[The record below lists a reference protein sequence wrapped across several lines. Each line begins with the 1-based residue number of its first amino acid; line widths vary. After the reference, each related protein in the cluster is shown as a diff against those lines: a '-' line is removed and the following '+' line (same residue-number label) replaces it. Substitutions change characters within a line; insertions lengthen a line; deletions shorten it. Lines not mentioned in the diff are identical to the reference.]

1 MCVLPKQGTGQFVTK
16 CNMRRI
22 TFTRLVC
29 EKSLTMMN
37 RLLPLITG
45 FVCLFQVAMAQ
56 LGDARLALKLLGRS
70 HDVPVNEDKK
80 LNGDDL
86 AEWPVIQGR
95 YYGVVSL
102 EHFPNKRERRA
113 LQLEGVDVLEF
124 LPERF
129 YLISLTS
136 IDAATAL
143 QSFGV
148 THVGPFKDAY
158 KWVADPRNV
167 PLRAMV
173 GHGRLSLIL
182 SPFKGVA
189 LSSLAT
195 ALHSLEECTV
205 EDVNEDFGF
214 VNVTIDEGRLV
225 ELERIKE
232 VRTIEWVYPEG
243 KAENYTSRALAR
255 TQFLSYDNSNDIAYN
270 GNGVSVAIQDNGSIG
285 PHIDYHGRL
294 QAQFTADNE
303 GNHADHVT
311 GTVGG
316 AGNLNPRHQG
326 QAEGADLYVYKAYPE
341 YNALS
346 NLDSH
351 YYAYDIHL
359 TSTSYSDG
367 CNAGYTSR
375 TQLVDEQSVDYEK
388 LIHVYSAGNAG
399 GSNCGYGAGSGWGNI
414 TGGHKM
420 GKNTMVVANLTN
432 TETLASSSSRG
443 PATDGRIKPDIAAQ
457 GTAVTSTIE
466 GNQYDTYTGT
476 SMACPNVAGSLT
488 LLYEAFGDHHGEHP
502 DGGLMKAIVLNTAED
517 LGNTGPDFKFGWGRI
532 NARRAYSTIEQ
543 GTFIVDSIASGAGAN
558 SHEITVPAGA
568 NRLRVMVY
576 WTDPAATISA
586 STALVNDLD
595 LTGFSPN
602 NDTLLPYVLNHLP
615 NAITLDEPAVF
626 GEDHL
631 NNMEQIEVVDPTPGN
646 YTFEVSPYLVPQG
659 PQEYFVVY
667 YIEEAPLVLTY
678 PVGGE
683 SFEPDTSEII
693 RWDSELSGDIT
704 VEYSDDAG
712 SSWNTVTT
720 GVDAAQEYYQ
730 WTLPL
735 IEGGDV
741 QVRLVHDSVTVASD
755 NFSIMS
761 VPTNVSINWACPDGI
776 GLSWDPQGSALS
788 FDIYKLGEKYM
799 DSIGTSVTNDFT
811 DTTSN
816 PYSNMLWYAVSANGP
831 DGAKSF
837 RTVAVKKTP
846 GLQNCFLAKDIGA
859 LHIFP
864 DISHAFACHGEEVE
878 VSFSVE
884 NGGVTPST
892 AFLATL
898 YGPNGALVNDS
909 FSTSIGPLES
919 DTFSFLT
926 NVVLDSGIN
935 EYYLLLE
942 MEGDLNPYNDTA
954 RRAYKVLSTPG
965 KVPVWEE
972 HFDQMAFEC
981 DAQIYC
987 GAFSCPLPEGW
998 INAENGVFD
1007 DIDWRV
1013 HGGPTLTAAT
1023 GPSADNTTQSEAGK
1037 YIYLEASGGCIHQE
1051 AILIS
1056 PCIDL
1061 SEATEPML
1069 TFYYNMRG
1077 FDMGELHVDVFDG
1090 THWQLDLAEFTG
1102 HQGTLWRFV
1111 EVDLSD
1117 FNGKVINVRFRGITD
1132 QGDRG
1137 DMALDDISIVH
1148 PPVANFEY
1156 LTQSN
1161 GQTVLFND
1169 FSLYADDM
1177 TFDLGDGTVLLD
1189 SVPFSHDYAQQI
1201 SYTVKQ
1207 VVSNSF
1213 GMDSLSVS
1221 IVNLG
1226 LRNGEEQRVM
1236 VFPNPTGD
1244 KLTIQ
1249 GLAGGQIHE
1258 AKLWSLDG
1266 RLVKS
1271 ASLDH
1276 SDLMVIDVKSLSSGS
1291 YILMLK
1297 GSETSQHH
1305 IMVVH

>member
-1 MCVLPKQGTGQFVTK
+1 MCVLTKQGTGQFVTK
-16 CNMRRI
+16 CNMPQI

-29 EKSLTMMN
+29 EKNPTMMN
-37 RLLPLITG
+37 RLLPLIAG
-45 FVCLFQVAMAQ
+45 LVLVFQVAFAQ
-56 LGDARLALKLLGRS
+56 SGRETIDLQLIGKS
-70 HDVPVNEDKK
+70 FDIEKNTDQSFDPN
-80 LNGDDL
+80 DL

-102 EHFPNKRERRA
+102 NQLPDRREKKA
-113 LQLEGVDVLEF
+113 LLKEGVDVIEF

-129 YLISLTS
+129 YLISLGS
-136 IDAATAL
+136 VEATAAL
-143 QSFGV
+143 QPFGV
-148 THVGPFKDAY
+148 THVGPFKNAFR
-158 KWVADPRNV
+158 WVADPASI
-167 PLRAMV
+167 PLRAILED
-173 GHGRLSLIL
+173 GRLSLNL
-182 SPFKGVA
+182 SPFKDIA
-189 LSSLAT
+189 LSTFVA
-195 ALHSLEECTV
+195 ALNKVEGLKVEEVNAGFGYVNVSTEGGLIKKLEE
-205 EDVNEDFGF
+205 
-214 VNVTIDEGRLV
+214 IQ
-225 ELERIKE
+225 E
-232 VRTIEWVYPEG
+232 VRSIEWAYTEG
-243 KAENYTSRALAR
+243 KTENYTSRALAR

-294 QAQFTADNE
+294 QAQFTSDNE
-303 GNHADHVT
+303 GDHADHVT

-326 QAEGADLYVYKAYPE
+326 QAEGADLYIYKAYPE

-351 YYAYDIHL
+351 YFEYDIHL

-367 CNAGYTSR
+367 CNAGYTAR
-375 TQLVDEQSVDYEK
+375 TQLVDEQSVDLEK

-399 GSNCGYGAGSGWGNI
+399 TSNCGYGAGSGWGNI

-457 GTAVTSTIE
+457 GTAVTSTIA

-476 SMACPNVAGSLT
+476 SMACPNVAGSLA
-488 LLYEAFGDHHGEHP
+488 LLYEAFEDHHGEHP

-517 LGNTGPDFKFGWGRI
+517 LGNAGPDFKFGWGRI
-532 NARRAYSTIEQ
+532 NARRAYSVIEQ
-543 GTFIVDSIASGAGAN
+543 GTFIIDSIASGAGAN
-558 SHEITVPAGA
+558 SHEITVPTGA

-576 WTDPAATISA
+576 WTDPAASVSA

-595 LTGFSPN
+595 LTGLSPN
-602 NDTLLPYVLNHLP
+602 NDSLQPYVLNHLP

-631 NNMEQIEVVDPTPGN
+631 NNMEQIEVVDPAPGN

-667 YIEEAPLVLTY
+667 YIEENPLVLTY

-683 SFEPDTSEII
+683 SFEPQALEII
-693 RWDSELSGDIT
+693 RWDSELSGDLA
-704 VEYSDDAG
+704 VEYSDDGG
-712 SSWNTVTT
+712 SSWNSITT
-720 GVDAAQEYYQ
+720 GVSAAQEYYQ

-741 QVRLVHDSVTVASD
+741 HVRLVHDSATVESE

-761 VPTNVSINWACPDGI
+761 VPTNVSVNWACPDGI
-776 GLSWDPQGSALS
+776 GLGWDPLASALS
-788 FDIYKLGEKYM
+788 FDIYKLGDKYM
-799 DSIGTSVTNDFT
+799 DSIGSSVTNDFT

-837 RTVAVKKTP
+837 RTIAVKKTP
-846 GLQNCFLAKDIGA
+846 GLQNCFLANDLGA
-859 LHIFP
+859 LDVFP
-864 DISHAFACHGEEVE
+864 DISHAFACHGDEVE
-878 VSFSVE
+878 ISFSVE

-892 AFLATL
+892 PFLATL
-898 YGPNGALVNDS
+898 YGPNGVVLSDS
-909 FSTSIGPLES
+909 FSTSIAPLES
-919 DTFSFLT
+919 DTFIFLS
-926 NVVLDSGIN
+926 NAVLDSGTN

-954 RRAYKVLSTPG
+954 WRAYKVSPTPS

-972 HFDQMAFEC
+972 HFDQMALEC
-981 DAQIYC
+981 DDQIYC

-1013 HGGPTLTAAT
+1013 NSGPTLTAAT
-1023 GPSADNTTQSEAGK
+1023 GPSADNTTQTAAGK
-1037 YIYLEASGGCIHQE
+1037 YIYLEASGSCINQE

-1061 SEATEPML
+1061 SKASDPML

-1090 THWQLDLAEFTG
+1090 TSWRLDLAEFTG
-1102 HQGTLWRFV
+1102 HQGNPWRFV

-1117 FNGKVINVRFRGITD
+1117 FNGKVINVRFRGVTD
-1132 QGDRG
+1132 QGARG

-1148 PPVANFEY
+1148 PPIANFEY
-1156 LTQSN
+1156 ETQSN

-1169 FSLYADDM
+1169 LSLYAEDM
-1177 TFDLGDGTVLLD
+1177 TFNLGDGTAVLD
-1189 SVPFSHDYAQQI
+1189 SVPFSHDYMQQI

-1213 GMDSLSVS
+1213 GMDSLSVD

-1226 LRNGEEQRVM
+1226 LDDEEERRIM

-1249 GLAGGQIHE
+1249 GLAGAQITKAE
-1258 AKLWSLDG
+1258 LWSLDG
-1266 RLVKS
+1266 RLVRS
-1271 ASLDH
+1271 AASDK
-1276 SDLMVIDVKSLSSGS
+1276 SDLVVIDVRSLSSGS
-1291 YILMLK
+1291 YILKLN
-1297 GSETSQHH
+1297 GSETSHHH
-1305 IMVVH
+1305 IIVVH